1 MHRAHAGQP
10 AAAGV
15 AVIASRPP
23 GADGLTAA
31 SRVPSTLPGWEQ
43 AEPLVAL
50 VYRGPA
56 SSPGCP
62 EAVAALLRSSR
73 WGFDVRYVGPGE
85 DVPVSTLALTGA
97 AVYAQPGGGLLSHGY
112 RHLRRHRAAIREF
125 VHSGGRYLG
134 FCLGGYLAGATPG
147 FDLLPGDTDQ
157 YIASAAAT
165 VDAPGDTL
173 VEVAW
178 RGSTRTLFFQDG
190 PYFWVR
196 PSADATVVA
205 TYPNGTVAALVVG
218 FGQGRVGVVGP
229 HPEATGD
236 WYADAGLPVDRL
248 GVDLGLDLVDAVM
261 AG

>member
-1 MHRAHAGQP
+1 MT
-10 AAAGV
+10 
-15 AVIASRPP
+15 AVWPP
-23 GADGLTAA
+23 DTGGLTAA
-31 SRVPSTLPGWEQ
+31 ARRVPGTLPGWDR
-43 AEPLVAL
+43 ARPLVAL

-62 EAVAALLRSSR
+62 EAVAALLRASR
-73 WGFDVRYVGPGE
+73 WCFDVRYVGPGE
-85 DVPVSTLALTGA
+85 EVPVSTLALTGA

-112 RHLRRHRAAIREF
+112 RHLRQHRAAIREF
-125 VHSGGRYLG
+125 VHDGGRYLG

-147 FDLLPGDTDQ
+147 FGLLPGDTDQ
-157 YIASAAAT
+157 YIASSAAT
-165 VDAPGDTL
+165 VASTRDTL

-236 WYADAGLPVDRL
+236 WYADAGLRVDRL

-261 AG
+261 GA